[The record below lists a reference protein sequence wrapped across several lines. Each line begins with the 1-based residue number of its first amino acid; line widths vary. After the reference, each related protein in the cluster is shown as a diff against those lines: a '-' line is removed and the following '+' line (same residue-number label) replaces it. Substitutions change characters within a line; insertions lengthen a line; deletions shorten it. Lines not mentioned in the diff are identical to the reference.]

1 MQLADRPIGKPSF
14 GLSEDQVATVVDL
27 ACRAADEG
35 RSELQPGMLEV
46 PITIVV
52 RKALRRIKKRDGL
65 TNLQVRG
72 EHELEDMSK
81 ADPSLLGR
89 IDITLQFL
97 HQFGDEDAYVGIECK
112 RVGAGKSSL
121 NALYVTNGVDRFVTG
136 QYSAGHAWGFML
148 GYVLALPTLKI
159 VDPINVRICK
169 KYGNQAKLT
178 SIASHKHALEIL
190 TGSLVQTGN
199 HVIQLHHLFVDMT
212 PAA

>member
-1 MQLADRPIGKPSF
+1 MHLADRPIGKPSF

-35 RSELQPGMLEV
+35 RSELRPGMLEV
-46 PITIVV
+46 PITIIV

-112 RVGAGKSSL
+112 RIGAGKNSL

-148 GYVLALPTLKI
+148 GYVLALPIMKI
-159 VDPINVRICK
+159 TDLINARICK
-169 KYGNQAKLT
+169 DYGDQAKLT
-178 SIASHKHALEIL
+178 PAAVHKQSLAIL

-199 HVIQLHHLFVDMT
+199 HVIQLQHLFVDMT